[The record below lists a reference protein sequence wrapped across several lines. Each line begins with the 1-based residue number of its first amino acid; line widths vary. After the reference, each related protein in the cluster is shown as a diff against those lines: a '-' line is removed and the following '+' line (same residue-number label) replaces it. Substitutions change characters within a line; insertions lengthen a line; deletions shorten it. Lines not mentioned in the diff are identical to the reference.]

1 MRAWVLAHR
10 WLCGLV
16 AAVLLFGQTA
26 GAVYACEPRGGAAG
40 RAATAAPEDCQ
51 AHRAAAAE
59 HNADGEQALLC
70 KAHCQAGE
78 QSVNSGSSAG
88 DVPHAALIAV
98 VLWPLQA
105 AAGAG
110 TLASPRHERRTLGP
124 AAGGPPLFI
133 TLQVLRN

>member
-26 GAVYACEPRGGAAG
+26 GAVYACEPRDGALD
-40 RAATAAPEDCQ
+40 RETTAAPEDCR

-59 HNADGEQALLC
+59 QNAGGERALLC

-98 VLWPLQA
+98 VLWPLQGA
-105 AAGAG
+105 PGAGA
-110 TLASPRHERRTLGP
+110 LASPRPERPALGP
-124 AAGGPPLFI
+124 PAGTPPLFI

>member
-16 AAVLLFGQTA
+16 AAVLLFAQTA
-26 GAVYACEPRGGAAG
+26 GAVYACEPRDGALD
-40 RAATAAPEDCQ
+40 RETIAAPEDCQ

-59 HNADGEQALLC
+59 HNAGGEQVLLC

-88 DVPHAALIAV
+88 DVPHAALLAV
-98 VLWPLQA
+98 VLWPLQEA
-105 AAGAG
+105 ADAP
-110 TLASPRHERRTLGP
+110 ASPRPECHALGP
-124 AAGGPPLFI
+124 PAGTPPLFI